1 MWDRHGPRPG
11 GTAYGAI
18 RITLAETNTEAEVE
32 YIADQLAAIVKDLRR
47 K

>member
-1 MWDRHGPRPG
+1 MTAMGQTRRD
-11 GTAYGAI
+11 AYGAI
-18 RITLAETNTEAEVE
+18 RITLAEANTEAEVE